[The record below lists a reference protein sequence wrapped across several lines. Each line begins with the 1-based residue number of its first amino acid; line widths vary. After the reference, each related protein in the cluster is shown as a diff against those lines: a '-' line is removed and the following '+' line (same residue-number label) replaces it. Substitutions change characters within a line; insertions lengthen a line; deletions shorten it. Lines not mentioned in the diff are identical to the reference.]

1 MSSARKIGVLLGG
14 LPLERDV
21 SVRAAEAVMTALRKR
36 GHDAHALFVD
46 RHVDMALRQSGID
59 VAFLAMRGRCGAD
72 GCLQGLLEMLAI
84 PYTGSGVMACSLAM
98 NRAKTKEVLRL
109 RNLPA
114 APAYLIRAQQ
124 QDSVNDIHG
133 AFGFPVV
140 VRPVSAN
147 LLFGGTLVRDE
158 MELESAIDDVFA
170 LDDEALVERF
180 VPGRPICVPVLAGQ
194 ALGAVEVFRTGCW
207 TAPPSADTRGQ
218 EICAPAR
225 LSPTREAS
233 VLRLATQAC
242 EALGCEGPACVEMV
256 VSERLNEI
264 IVDVDS
270 APLLLPGAPLPR
282 MAHEAGLE
290 FDELIEEILA
300 SARLRA
306 HGLRRNRRT
315 ARKPFEGPDRRAEG
329 ALATH

>member
-14 LPLERDV
+14 LSLERDV

-140 VRPVSAN
+140 VRAVSAS

-170 LDDEALVERF
+170 LDDEALVERSEPD
-180 VPGRPICVPVLAGQ
+180 VGPHPR
-194 ALGAVEVFRTGCW
+194 R
-207 TAPPSADTRGQ
+207 
-218 EICAPAR
+218 
-225 LSPTREAS
+225 PTRAGRRS
-233 VLRLATQAC
+233 VRPLACRPRAKPRCCAWQLRLARPWVAKDR
-242 EALGCEGPACVEMV
+242 PA
-256 VSERLNEI
+256 S
-264 IVDVDS
+264 
-270 APLLLPGAPLPR
+270 
-282 MAHEAGLE
+282 
-290 FDELIEEILA
+290 
-300 SARLRA
+300 
-306 HGLRRNRRT
+306 
-315 ARKPFEGPDRRAEG
+315 KWW
-329 ALATH
+329 